1 GVMVT
6 IDTRL
11 TNGPT
16 GGPLAN
22 PTRNA
27 ALTTGSGAGRF
38 RGLRSAASLKLVAID
53 TVIVD
58 ANKIPR
64 TQIRGLIEASEA
76 FDNWGWWRAR
86 FRGLRSAASLKPRL
100 AAHGGRR
107 RRGDS
112 ADSDPRPH

>member
-1 GVMVT
+1 YFTARVWGVMVT

-38 RGLRSAASLKLVAID
+38 RGLRSAASLKHRSRWTPTHVE
-53 TVIVD
+53 
-58 ANKIPR
+58 N
-64 TQIRGLIEASEA
+64 
-76 FDNWGWWRAR
+76 R
-86 FRGLRSAASLKPRL
+86 FRGLRSAASLKHVEVQGGERL
-100 AAHGGRR
+100 A
-107 RRGDS
+107 DS